1 MIKNL
6 IFRLFRL
13 LKKVPAC
20 VASALVNSI
29 SGYKEL
35 LATGEIESTAKGEM
49 VTISYKVNLC
59 GDVLIFIEPNI
70 NYELPK
76 PDLIDFIMKLIQT
89 DNTIKEQNSLARKL
103 LWYKLRGLSVIPKIL
118 TGIIT
123 LALSFF
129 AYINTIL
136 NHKVDF
142 FLISNIFPLLLIIL
156 AVIIHQYIGFK
167 TISLIAFII
176 NQIHHIQRKISSIF
190 RQINQTDNQ

>member
-6 IFRLFRL
+6 IFRSFRL
-13 LKKVPAC
+13 LKKVPAG

-35 LATGEIESTAKGEM
+35 LTTGEIESTAKGEM

-59 GDVLIFIEPNI
+59 GDVLVFIEPNI

-156 AVIIHQYIGFK
+156 AVILHQYIGFK

>member
-1 MIKNL
+1 MA
-6 IFRLFRL
+6 
-13 LKKVPAC
+13 P
-20 VASALVNSI
+20 ALVNSI

-59 GDVLIFIEPNI
+59 GDVLVFIEPNI

-129 AYINTIL
+129 AYIKTIDINTIL

-156 AVIIHQYIGFK
+156 AVILHQYIGFK